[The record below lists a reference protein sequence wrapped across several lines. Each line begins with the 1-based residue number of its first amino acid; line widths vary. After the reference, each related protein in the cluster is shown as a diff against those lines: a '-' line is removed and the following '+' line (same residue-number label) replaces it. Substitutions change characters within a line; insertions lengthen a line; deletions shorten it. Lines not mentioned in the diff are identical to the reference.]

1 MLLTRISL
9 FLSWRQN
16 RDIYSRSMI
25 QCHTFIPVAHHWE
38 NEVTWHCTKSP
49 YPHSSCLVFPDGHR
63 QKEGWYPRR
72 TVDYQNL
79 NAQCLRETHPC
90 ESPFHLASRVPPTTK
105 KTVINLSCCW
115 TWRRKSTLN
124 GDVICICEC
133 PRGSQ
138 VLAMLTLVGATTSK
152 MSVQKGKNHTC
163 LQTDWCEHGIGYLL
177 LQKHCSCHDQS
188 QVTCCPTSWKLIFTL
203 PAEIRYKATEGEALA
218 VSWSLKHSRMFTTFK
233 NVYSWM
239 WHLVIS
245 VDHEPWLGILNNL
258 GSISNPRIQNLKEST
273 FGWKFDIVYDPGK
286 WHQGPDAM
294 SCNPSLSAIRIDDTS
309 NDSFLDAIKTTG
321 SEDILRND

>member
-1 MLLTRISL
+1 
-9 FLSWRQN
+9 
-16 RDIYSRSMI
+16 MI

-233 NVYSWM
+233 NVYYIQECLLHSRM
-239 WHLVIS
+239 FTLGCDIS
-245 VDHEPWLGILNNL
+245 SYLLIMNL
-258 GSISNPRIQNLKEST
+258 GSESWIILGASLT
-273 FGWKFDIVYDPGK
+273 LASRTSKSQRLDGSSTLCTTQVNGIRDQTLCHATHLYLLLGLTIP
-286 WHQGPDAM
+286 ATT
-294 SCNPSLSAIRIDDTS
+294 PS
-309 NDSFLDAIKTTG
+309 
-321 SEDILRND
+321 